1 MNENNI
7 AQRLIY
13 FPRNQYFLHSIHKM
27 LEYPV
32 FEFLIINDYIVT
44 SIIHSFI
51 AFRTPITNLL
61 SYSIMAL

>member
-32 FEFLIINDYIVT
+32 FEFLIINDYIVI
-44 SIIHSFI
+44 SIIH
-51 AFRTPITNLL
+51 AFFEPQYKL
-61 SYSIMAL
+61 A